1 MKSDSGGT
9 VTAIFMLI
17 PLVAVPY
24 FAIRGT
30 ADIQGRLPSLT
41 GEDVAFAST
50 DGFEETS
57 ASMDDAPP
65 FPAGESV
72 VVNGNETGTEEGDWG
87 DPFESNGN
95 NGDSGSGGIDFGGT
109 DANSLDTVG
118 RRLRSGLGGAEV
130 RPGFP
135 GATPA
140 SPETRVSP
148 ASGSKTT
155 KLTVAEQ
162 WESGIRKLKSA
173 GMRNY
178 RVESLRDK
186 SMYFVTAFFPGQD
199 GVMRRFEGEG
209 KHPLDA
215 LRSVMRQVTELRDRL
230 PR

>member
-1 MKSDSGGT
+1 MQSESSGT

-30 ADIQGRLPSLT
+30 SDIKGRLPSLS

-65 FPAGESV
+65 FPSGDSVNVNPSES
-72 VVNGNETGTEEGDWG
+72 GTTDSDWG
-87 DPFESNGN
+87 DPFASG
-95 NGDSGSGGIDFGGT
+95 GDSGEASFGEGVT
-109 DANSLDTVG
+109 DALDN
-118 RRLRSGLGGAEV
+118 LRQRARGGLGGAEV
-130 RPGFP
+130 RPGFQTREPNKP
-135 GATPA
+135 GVPSRT
-140 SPETRVSP
+140 VSD
-148 ASGSKTT
+148 SRTV
-155 KLTVAEQ
+155 TVAEQ
-162 WESGIRKLKSA
+162 WESGIRKLKAA

-186 SMYFVTAFFPGQD
+186 SLYFVTAFFPGQD

-215 LRSVMRQVTELRDRL
+215 LRSVMRQVTELRNRL
-230 PR
+230 AR